1 MDFCPLL
8 KICAKVLV
16 KKGENV
22 SGKYSQNI
30 VDYAKNF
37 TTDAPKIMS

>member
-1 MDFCPLL
+1 MC
-8 KICAKVLV
+8 KSIGK